1 MAQVW
6 SLLGA
11 AMSDYLP
18 GDTQSSAN
26 SASND
31 PEKKIHNAENPASNL
46 TEYVFPASLSSGYAR
61 DASSHQKISPGRRST
76 GGSIIRMPS
85 HSVSRHRTPAS
96 SASPSPRH
104 PPVSLPPITPR
115 RPSIFTRRN
124 SADTGRAAMSRQPS
138 VSLGNSNA
146 HSHSASPS
154 DRSTPRHV
162 GEGVLDSDSSSS
174 GSDGDGE
181 GDETAG
187 VNSTD
192 DESGFKPHISP
203 GSGGPG
209 STTSSVLKPLTTPSP
224 LSRASSN
231 MWNVNVDEFKR
242 VHGENDDEDDL
253 DTSPSPQ
260 STSDTETDLMKSI
273 SSRKLL
279 GLRSR
284 SHSSSIKRTKRP
296 SVGRLTKSRSR
307 SSTVASL
314 AAQPQRPKPLM
325 HQDSHSSIKTVTAC
339 ETSFHE
345 QHNGDI
351 RADLDPPGQ
360 NEESRPGHSRQKS
373 TPISEF
379 MLNSRKK
386 GANSKDYDKED
397 EAFLEKSR
405 LTERRIELIRA
416 DDRRFKITT
425 LIALKETLEEFA
437 EEVYSTPFERDEF
450 ASLYPFL

>member
-1 MAQVW
+1 VAQVW

-11 AMSDYLP
+11 AMSDYIP
-18 GDTQSSAN
+18 GDTQSPAN

-31 PEKKIHNAENPASNL
+31 PEKKIHNAKNSASNL
-46 TEYVFPASLSSGYAR
+46 TEYAFPASLSSGYGR

-76 GGSIIRMPS
+76 GGSITQIPS

-124 SADTGRAAMSRQPS
+124 SADTGRAAMPRQPS
-138 VSLGNSNA
+138 VTLGSSSNA

-154 DRSTPRHV
+154 DRSTPRDV
-162 GEGVLDSDSSSS
+162 GEGVLDSDSDSSSS

-192 DESGFKPHISP
+192 DESSFKPHTSP
-203 GSGGPG
+203 GPGGP
-209 STTSSVLKPLTTPSP
+209 KPLTTPSP
-224 LSRASSN
+224 LSRVSN
-231 MWNVNVDEFKR
+231 NQMWNVNGDEFKR
-242 VHGENDDEDDL
+242 AHGDNDDEDDL

-260 STSDTETDLMKSI
+260 STSDTETDVMRSI

-284 SHSSSIKRTKRP
+284 SHSSSIQRTKRS
-296 SVGRLTKSRSR
+296 SVSRLAKSRSR

-325 HQDSHSSIKTVTAC
+325 HQDSHSSIKTVTAG
-339 ETSFHE
+339 ETSFHD
-345 QHNGDI
+345 QHNGDM
-351 RADLDPPGQ
+351 RTDLDPPGQ
-360 NEESRPGHSRQKS
+360 NEESRPGHGRQKS

-386 GANSKDYDKED
+386 KVPI
-397 EAFLEKSR
+397 
-405 LTERRIELIRA
+405 RRIMTKKMMRSVK
-416 DDRRFKITT
+416 RVF
-425 LIALKETLEEFA
+425 
-437 EEVYSTPFERDEF
+437 
-450 ASLYPFL
+450 

>member
-18 GDTQSSAN
+18 EDTQPSAK

-31 PEKKIHNAENPASNL
+31 PEKKVKNPASNL
-46 TEYVFPASLSSGYAR
+46 TEYAFPASLSSGYAR

-76 GGSIIRMPS
+76 GGSTVQMPS

-124 SADTGRAAMSRQPS
+124 SADTGRGAIMPRQPS
-138 VSLGNSNA
+138 VALGSSNA

-154 DRSTPRHV
+154 DRSTPRDV

-192 DESGFKPHISP
+192 DESGFKPHVSP
-203 GSGGPG
+203 GPGVPGP
-209 STTSSVLKPLTTPSP
+209 TTSSMLKPLTTPSP
-224 LSRASSN
+224 LSRATSN
-231 MWNVNVDEFKR
+231 RMWDVNVDEFKGA
-242 VHGENDDEDDL
+242 HGDNDDEDDL

-284 SHSSSIKRTKRP
+284 SHSSSVQRTKRT
-296 SVGRLTKSRSR
+296 SVSRLTSSRSR

-325 HQDSHSSIKTVTAC
+325 HQDSQSSIKTVTAG
-339 ETSFHE
+339 ETSFHD
-345 QHNGDI
+345 QHNGDV
-351 RADLDPPGQ
+351 RADLDPPGL

-373 TPISEF
+373 TPLSEY

-386 GANSKDYDKED
+386 DANSKDYDKED
-397 EAFLEKSR
+397 DAFLEKSL

-416 DDRRFKITT
+416 DDRRFKMTT
-425 LIALKETLEEFA
+425 LTTLRETLEEFA
-437 EEVYSTPFERDEF
+437 EEVYNSPFLSGMNF
-450 ASLYPFL
+450 ASLCRLL